1 MFGGVSCVMDGHM
14 LDTRF
19 PSAEPPMSRSRE
31 TTRGLVHRTESRLS
45 LTRAPPATNHDYML
59 HVVLKEAFRTI
70 SSIYRVLVPG
80 GLFWRQGRLSPLA
93 SFASEPRCCH
103 SVPIQEIRRVPVIIH
118 VAPKIH
124 LHQVAAPPRF
134 SSITAISS
142 HPTERRR
149 VVSVSVSKL
158 WSTGELRGSGR

>member
-1 MFGGVSCVMDGHM
+1 MS
-14 LDTRF
+14 RF
-19 PSAEPPMSRSRE
+19 PE

-45 LTRAPPATNHDYML
+45 LTRAPVTNHDYMR

-70 SSIYRVLVPG
+70 SSLYRVLVPG

-103 SVPIQEIRRVPVIIH
+103 SVPIQETRQVSEIIH

-149 VVSVSVSKL
+149 VVSISESKL